1 MYHCA
6 QLLPV
11 WPGWGRVG
19 LCGRSQTWWVGVW
32 GILMGCT
39 AFMPNQIHVFTTAN
53 RDWLSL
59 LVGLRD
65 VSDI

>member
-19 LCGRSQTWWVGVW
+19 PCGRSQTWWVGVW

-39 AFMPNQIHVFTTAN
+39 AFMPNQRFMC
-53 RDWLSL
+53 L
-59 LVGLRD
+59 LQQTEIG
-65 VSDI
+65 